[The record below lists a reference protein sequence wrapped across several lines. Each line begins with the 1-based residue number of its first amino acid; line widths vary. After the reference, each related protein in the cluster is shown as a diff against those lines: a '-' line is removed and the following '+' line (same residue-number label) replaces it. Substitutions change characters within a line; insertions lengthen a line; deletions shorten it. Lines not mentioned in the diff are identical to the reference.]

1 MIEQYKIDILDQR
14 LESLSLIIKN
24 LEEGIASHNWDKPEE
39 DTRAQELRDFIS
51 QKDALI
57 EKRSTL

>member
-1 MIEQYKIDILDQR
+1 MIEQYKIDIINRR
-14 LESLSLIIKN
+14 LESLSLIISN
-24 LEEGIASHNWDKPEE
+24 LEEGIASYIWDKPEE

-57 EKRSTL
+57 EERSTL

>member
-1 MIEQYKIDILDQR
+1 MIEQYKIDIIDRR
-14 LESLSLIIKN
+14 LESLSLIISN
-24 LEEGIASHNWDKPEE
+24 LEEGIALYIWDKPEE

-57 EKRSTL
+57 EERSTL

>member
-1 MIEQYKIDILDQR
+1 MIEQYKIDIIDQR
-14 LESLSLIIKN
+14 LVSLSLIIGN
-24 LEEGIASHNWDKPEE
+24 LEEGIASYIWSKSEE

-57 EKRSTL
+57 EKKSTL